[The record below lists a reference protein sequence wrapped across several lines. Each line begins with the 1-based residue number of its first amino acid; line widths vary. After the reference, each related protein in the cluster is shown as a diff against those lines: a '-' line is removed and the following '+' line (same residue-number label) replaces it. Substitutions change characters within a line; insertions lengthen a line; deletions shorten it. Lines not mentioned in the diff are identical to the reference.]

1 MAASLDM
8 LPDTMIDKVIE
19 DKIKEEDGKIMF
31 PLDLFTAGEPKN
43 SSEFLELI
51 DAAKAEITDN
61 TLGEDEQQPKLQSLA
76 KGFMFQ
82 AGKAMAGNE
91 PFYTEVHL
99 IGENQ
104 YAVSGNKN
112 GVLTRSDIKA
122 LRKSLKAL
130 MNQEK
135 EEYNVE
141 KAPATQM
148 DDGMNELYYDDGEG
162 PDY

>member
-1 MAASLDM
+1 MANSLDM
-8 LPDTMIDKVIE
+8 VPDTMIEKIIE
-19 DKIKEEDGKIMF
+19 DKVKEEDGKIKF
-31 PLDLFTAGEPKN
+31 PLDLYTTGEWMGSTELLESIEAAG
-43 SSEFLELI
+43 SELDVVDSE
-51 DAAKAEITDN
+51 AEK
-61 TLGEDEQQPKLQSLA
+61 PKLQSLA

-82 AGKAMAGNE
+82 AGKAMSGQE

-104 YAVSGNKN
+104 YAVSANKN

-148 DDGMNELYYDDGEG
+148 DDGMDDSCYDVG